1 MVSSTSHS
9 QNSNSSP
16 PPPPPPP
23 VHLSTGIVGFL
34 ARRAAMTTRHPSS
47 FQFQQP
53 RVAVAPLDSPGSS
66 TGSVDSSA
74 PWSFMARQQH
84 RAPPAPVLP
93 FDSNDTDEV
102 ALLDMI
108 AGQRQLQEEAGLA
121 LATSTQEEAEANN
134 GTGAMGPG
142 RRPYRGVRKRP
153 WGKFAAEIRD
163 STRNGVRVWLGTF
176 DSAEAAALA
185 YDQAAF
191 AMRGAAAVLNFPVER
206 VRQSL
211 EGMGMDVCAGSG
223 SASGSPVV
231 ALKRRHSMRMRRPAS
246 RSRKA
251 KAATR
256 SEVMELED
264 LGADY
269 LEALLG
275 ATATEES
282 SSSSSWC
289 RSHHSI

>member
-1 MVSSTSHS
+1 MAIGAPPDDSRQRPAANQAANILENVWATIMGSATPASSSTVA
-9 QNSNSSP
+9 SSEVGEERP
-16 PPPPPPP
+16 PEAILERLPSLGRWISMGAEEWDELL
-23 VHLSTGIVGFL
+23 LSGTTL
-34 ARRAAMTTRHPSS
+34 ASDNTASGELLAA
-47 FQFQQP
+47 
-53 RVAVAPLDSPGSS
+53 SPANQEA
-66 TGSVDSSA
+66 D
-74 PWSFMARQQH
+74 RQHGH
-84 RAPPAPVLP
+84 RASSSSKTA
-93 FDSNDTDEV
+93 
-102 ALLDMI
+102 A
-108 AGQRQLQEEAGLA
+108 
-121 LATSTQEEAEANN
+121 ATCKS
-134 GTGAMGPG
+134 
-142 RRPYRGVRKRP
+142 YRGVRRRP

-191 AMRGAAAVLNFPVER
+191 AMRGAAAVLNFPAER

-211 EGMGMDVCAGSG
+211 EGMGMGTGVCAG
-223 SASGSPVV
+223 SGSPVV

-282 SSSSSWC
+282 SSSSWC

>member
-9 QNSNSSP
+9 QNSNSS
-16 PPPPPPP
+16 PPPPPP

-74 PWSFMARQQH
+74 PWSFMAQQQH

-108 AGQRQLQEEAGLA
+108 SGQRQLQEEAGLA

-134 GTGAMGPG
+134 GTGTMGPG
-142 RRPYRGVRKRP
+142 GRPYRGVRKRP

-191 AMRGAAAVLNFPVER
+191 AMRGAAAVLNFPAER

-211 EGMGMDVCAGSG
+211 EGMGMGTGVCAG
-223 SASGSPVV
+223 SGSPVV

-282 SSSSSWC
+282 SSSSWC

>member
-1 MVSSTSHS
+1 MVSSSSHS

-16 PPPPPPP
+16 SPL
-23 VHLSTGIVGFL
+23 HLSTGIVGFL
-34 ARRAAMTTRHPSS
+34 ARRAAMTRQPSS
-47 FQFQQP
+47 FQFHQP
-53 RVAVAPLDSPGSS
+53 LVAVPPLDSPGSS
-66 TGSVDSSA
+66 VDSSA
-74 PWSFMARQQH
+74 PTWAQQQQ
-84 RAPPAPVLP
+84 RAPPTPVLA
-93 FDSNDTDEV
+93 FDGNDTDEM

-108 AGQRQLQEEAGLA
+108 TGQVQGQGQGQEG
-121 LATSTQEEAEANN
+121 ATSKQEEAERSL
-134 GTGAMGPG
+134 GAGG
-142 RRPYRGVRKRP
+142 GRPYRGVRKRP

-191 AMRGAAAVLNFPVER
+191 AMRGEAAVLNFPVER

-211 EGMGMDVCAGSG
+211 EGMGMGMGMGMPIAGS
-223 SASGSPVV
+223 ASPVV

-246 RSRKA
+246 RNRKA
-251 KAATR
+251 KTATR

-269 LEALLG
+269 LEELLG
-275 ATATEES
+275 ATATEAEEQTMS
-282 SSSSSWC
+282 PSSSSSWH